1 MRVFESDTSV
11 CEYVRPEDV
20 SVKTIPALAACQKLN
35 CVILHLLDAVR
46 VMFILYVPDHIY
58 DPFMSHRAVTSLD
71 RSVIQTDIHTL

>member
-1 MRVFESDTSV
+1 MRVFESDASV

-20 SVKTIPALAACQKLN
+20 SVKTIPALAAFQKLN

-46 VMFILYVPDHIY
+46 VMFILCVPDHID
-58 DPFMSHRAVTSLD
+58 DPVMFHRAVTSLD